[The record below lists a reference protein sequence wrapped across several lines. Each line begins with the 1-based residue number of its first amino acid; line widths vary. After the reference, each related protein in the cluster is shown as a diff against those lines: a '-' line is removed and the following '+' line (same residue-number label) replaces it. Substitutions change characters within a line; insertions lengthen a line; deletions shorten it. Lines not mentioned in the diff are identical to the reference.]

1 MASLT
6 PKGKAG
12 DVAGQMKYR
21 IARLQA
27 RITRIGFCS
36 KRAAANKDDKSVDA
50 FSDELEMREA
60 ELNFLSKK
68 LAVREATA

>member
-1 MASLT
+1 MAELT

-21 IARLQA
+21 IARLKA
-27 RITRIGFCS
+27 RIARIDFCS
-36 KRAAANKDDKSVDA
+36 RRAAASKDDKRSAVL
-50 FSDELEMREA
+50 SDELEMREA

-68 LAVREATA
+68 LAVRQATA

>member
-1 MASLT
+1 MAELT

-12 DVAGQMKYR
+12 SVAGKMKKR

-27 RITRIGFCS
+27 RIDRIIFSS
-36 KRAAANKDDKSVDA
+36 KRAVASKDEKATAAL
-50 FSDELEMREA
+50 SDELEMREA

-68 LAVREATA
+68 LAVSEATA